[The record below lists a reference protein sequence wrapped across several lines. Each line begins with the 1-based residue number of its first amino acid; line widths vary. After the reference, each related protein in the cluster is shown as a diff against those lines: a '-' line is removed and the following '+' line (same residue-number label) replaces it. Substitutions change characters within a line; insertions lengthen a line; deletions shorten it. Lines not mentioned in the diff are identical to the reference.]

1 MKVSKEIE
9 QLIPYKPGK
18 SIAATKKEYGLSQVY
33 KLASNES
40 PVGTSPKVLAAINE
54 ALGNLHRYPDPNSTE
69 LKQLISSQ
77 SNVTPEQVV
86 VGNGSNELIDL
97 LIRTFCQTEDKIL
110 TSASAFIAYKICAKA
125 AGVKVIETLL
135 TEDLKYDISALISE
149 LQVSHFKI
157 VFVANPNNPTG
168 TYVPESEIL
177 KLLEATK
184 DLDDTLV
191 VLDEAYND
199 FVRVDDFPNSTE
211 LIKRYK
217 QLVILKTLSKVFAV
231 AGLRL
236 GYIIADEKV
245 CDYVNRIRN
254 PFNVNSLAQAA
265 GLAALQDTEF
275 LDKAREVNWS
285 GLDYFYT
292 ELKKIGVTYW
302 PSQANFVLIDTKMD
316 SGVVFEALL
325 KKGIITRPVN
335 AYGLPTHLRISV
347 GKESENIIAMQELK
361 KVLNELN
368 NNN

>member
-18 SIAATKKEYGLSQVY
+18 SIAATKSEYGLSEVY

-40 PVGTSPKVLAAINE
+40 PVGTSPKVLSAVSD
-54 ALGNLHRYPDPNSTE
+54 ALSNLHRYPDPNSTE
-69 LKQLISSQ
+69 LKDLISKQTEVSP
-77 SNVTPEQVV
+77 NEIVI
-86 VGNGSNELIDL
+86 GNGSNELIDL
-97 LIRTFCQTEDKIL
+97 LIRTFCQAEDKIL

-125 AGVKVIETLL
+125 AGVKVIETAL
-135 TEDLKYDISALISE
+135 TDKMEYDIPALVSE

-184 DLDDTLV
+184 DMDDTLV

-199 FVRVDDFPNSTE
+199 FVRAKDFPNSIA
-211 LIKRYK
+211 LIKKYK
-217 QLVILKTLSKVFAV
+217 QLVILKTLSKVFAI

-275 LDKAREVNWS
+275 LKKARDVNWG
-285 GLDYFYT
+285 GLDYFYG
-292 ELKKIGVTYW
+292 ELEKIGVTYW
-302 PSQANFVLIDTKMD
+302 ESQANFVLIDTKMD
-316 SGVVFEALL
+316 SGAVFEALL
-325 KKGIITRPVN
+325 KMGVITRPVK

-347 GKESENIIAMQELK
+347 GKESENIIAMDALK
-361 KVLNELN
+361 KVLNELSN
-368 NNN
+368 NN